1 MFNGIIFNQ
10 GIVSKIIHKKN
21 GLQLFLKSK
30 LEIKKKDLGVS
41 IACDGVCLTLVSIK
55 KNIIEFYLSKETI
68 ERSKFKYVKIG
79 DKINL
84 ELPIKFGQ
92 KISGHI
98 CQGHVD
104 TTAKVLKIL
113 KTDKAKIFEFSIS
126 KKFKKDLIEKA
137 SILVN
142 GVSLTI
148 SKIKKNIFQ
157 TWIIPHTLKLTNL
170 GYLKKNDFVN
180 IEIDILS
187 KYVKKYA
194 KKKINF
200 HQSKK

>member
-10 GIVSKIIHKKN
+10 GVVSKIIHKRD
-21 GLQLFLKSK
+21 GLQLLLKSK
-30 LEIKKKDLGVS
+30 LKIKNNDIGVS
-41 IACDGVCLTLVSIK
+41 VACDGVCLTLVSIK
-55 KNIIEFYLSKETI
+55 KNILEFYLSKETI
-68 ERSKFKYVKIG
+68 ERSKFKNVKIG

-84 ELPIKFGQ
+84 ELPMKFGQ

-104 TTAKVLKIL
+104 TTAKVHKIL
-113 KTDKAKIFEFSIS
+113 NTDKAKIFEFSIS

-148 SKIKKNIFQ
+148 SKIKRNIFQ

-194 KKKINF
+194 KKK
-200 HQSKK
+200 